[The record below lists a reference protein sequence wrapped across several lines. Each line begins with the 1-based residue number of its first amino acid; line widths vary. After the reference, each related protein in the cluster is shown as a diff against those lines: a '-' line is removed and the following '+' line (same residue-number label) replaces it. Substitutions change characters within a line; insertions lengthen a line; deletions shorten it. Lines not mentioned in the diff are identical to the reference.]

1 MNKMEVFTVEE
12 FQDRWE
18 EMIERVENGETF
30 GIVNEEGQAA
40 VMAPIDDPIIRIHHL
55 MNNDGP

>member
-1 MNKMEVFTVEE
+1 MEVFTVKE

-18 EMIERVENGETF
+18 EMIERVENGQTF
-30 GIVNEEGQAA
+30 GIVNEEGQAT
-40 VMAPIDDPIIRIHHL
+40 VMTPIDDPIIRIHHL